1 MDREMQLRLLEE
13 AERQIVEGERHIAE
27 QELIVVELDRD
38 GHDVTEARRLLKN
51 FYATQNLYIEHRNR
65 IARELEQ

>member
-1 MDREMQLRLLEE
+1 MDREMQLRVLEE

>member
-1 MDREMQLRLLEE
+1 MDREKQLRLLEE